1 MSDQTP
7 SASLPE
13 EQVIPLVEETLRVGK
28 RTVETGKVRVRVVV
42 EGEEHLFNEP
52 LDRVSVEVERTPINR
67 HVDFIP
73 EPRVEGEFTIL
84 PVVEEVLIVR
94 RQLVLVEEI
103 KVRSVTTTEVVE
115 QTFVARK
122 MRAVIEREDTN
133 NNQESK
139 A

>member
-1 MSDQTP
+1 MSDPTA
-7 SASLPE
+7 SASRFE

-42 EGEEHLFNEP
+42 EGEEHVFNEP

-67 HVDFIP
+67 NVDFIP
-73 EPRVEGEFTIL
+73 EPRVEGEYTIL

-103 KVRSVTTTEVVE
+103 KVRSVTTTEFVE

-122 MRAVIEREDTN
+122 MRSVIEREDA

-139 A
+139 E